1 MTKALLGI
9 DGGGTKTHAVLAD
22 LDGNILGSAANGG
35 ANWERIG
42 LKAVTA
48 GLQELIAIAITN
60 AGITI
65 DDIVGSTF
73 ALAGIDWDE
82 DKSMFASTMP
92 SLKLSGAIH
101 LMNDSF
107 AALYAGIPNG
117 IGIVSIAGTGGKTTG
132 HDGVTTVQ
140 TMGMD
145 LGEAGGAGQLL
156 ALCLDSIARMHHGI
170 TPKSEMFTVIPETL
184 GYSDMTDFFTA
195 IARDRISLDESLAP
209 LIFDLAISG
218 DVIAS
223 ENVIKV
229 AKQHALDV
237 FGIYSR
243 LKFDG
248 EGVAIIR
255 AGGLHTA
262 GCQIFDLN
270 FEDEVRR
277 LIPKAA
283 IEILGIS
290 PVFGAVLSAAHN
302 HFTSVPDT
310 FSTHLLTQA
319 KEVLLQ

>member
-1 MTKALLGI
+1 
-9 DGGGTKTHAVLAD
+9 
-22 LDGNILGSAANGG
+22 
-35 ANWERIG
+35 
-42 LKAVTA
+42 
-48 GLQELIAIAITN
+48 
-60 AGITI
+60 
-65 DDIVGSTF
+65 
-73 ALAGIDWDE
+73 
-82 DKSMFASTMP
+82 
-92 SLKLSGAIH
+92 
-101 LMNDSF
+101 
-107 AALYAGIPNG
+107 
-117 IGIVSIAGTGGKTTG
+117 
-132 HDGVTTVQ
+132 
-140 TMGMD
+140 
-145 LGEAGGAGQLL
+145 
-156 ALCLDSIARMHHGI
+156 
-170 TPKSEMFTVIPETL
+170 MFTVIPETL

-195 IARDRISLDESLAP
+195 IARDRINLDESLAP

-248 EGVAIIR
+248 EGVPIIR

-262 GCQIFDLN
+262 DCQIFDTN

-283 IEILGIS
+283 IEILAIS

-319 KEVLLQ
+319 KEVLLP